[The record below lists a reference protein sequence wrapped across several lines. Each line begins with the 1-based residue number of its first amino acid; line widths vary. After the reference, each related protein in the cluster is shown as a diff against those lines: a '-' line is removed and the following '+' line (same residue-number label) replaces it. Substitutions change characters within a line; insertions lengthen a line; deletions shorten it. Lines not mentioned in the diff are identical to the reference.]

1 MLKPLV
7 QEEGVSV
14 WLYNVSR
21 WQVKGTAPVSTRGH
35 TRAQAHE
42 GIKGKV
48 AVLYAMPSSL
58 VMLPPEKKRK
68 VDMRGSSVS
77 TIKFEPRAVVRD
89 LPLYTR
95 KRKQAGTGTGKKLR
109 RLKKR
114 KQTGG
119 YRLQY

>member
-7 QEEGVSV
+7 REEGVSV
-14 WLYNVSR
+14 WLYIVSR
-21 WQVKGTAPVSTRGH
+21 WQVKGTAPVSTR
-35 TRAQAHE
+35 AQAHE
-42 GIKGKV
+42 GIKARV
-48 AVLYAMPSSL
+48 AVLFAMPPSL
-58 VMLPPEKKRK
+58 VMLPPEKKRR

-95 KRKQAGTGTGKKLR
+95 KRKQAGTGTGKKVR

-119 YRLQY
+119 YRQQY